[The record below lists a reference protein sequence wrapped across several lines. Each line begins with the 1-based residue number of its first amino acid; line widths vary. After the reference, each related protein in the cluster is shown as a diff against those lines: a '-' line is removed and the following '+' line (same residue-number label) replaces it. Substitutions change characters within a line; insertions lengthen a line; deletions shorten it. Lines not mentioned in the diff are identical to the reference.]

1 MAGAAN
7 GRRAHVGTSP
17 SQSGSTPL
25 PPRLDTGTAHSARV
39 WNYLLSGKDN
49 FAADRE
55 VGEMILQ
62 MFPGIAHIA
71 RLQRRFLARAV
82 RYLAGE
88 AGIRQFLDVGTGLPT
103 ADNTHQVAQQVAPES
118 RIVYV
123 DNDPLVL
130 VHARALLTS
139 APGGMTSYIEAD
151 VRDTGEILGEAART
165 LDFGQPIAL
174 MMLGIMG
181 QLPDSAGPRSIVTAL
196 LDALPPGSYLA
207 LSDGTDTS
215 PALNQAIAA
224 YNQNSASSYHLR
236 SPEEIARFFD
246 GLTLVPPGVVTTSR
260 WRPDLADAS
269 AEPREVDA
277 TCGVGRKD

>member
-1 MAGAAN
+1 
-7 GRRAHVGTSP
+7 
-17 SQSGSTPL
+17 
-25 PPRLDTGTAHSARV
+25 
-39 WNYLLSGKDN
+39 
-49 FAADRE
+49 
-55 VGEMILQ
+55 
-62 MFPGIAHIA
+62 
-71 RLQRRFLARAV
+71 
-82 RYLAGE
+82 
-88 AGIRQFLDVGTGLPT
+88 
-103 ADNTHQVAQQVAPES
+103 
-118 RIVYV
+118 
-123 DNDPLVL
+123 
-130 VHARALLTS
+130 
-139 APGGMTSYIEAD
+139 MTSYIEAD
-151 VRDTGEILGEAART
+151 VRDTEEILGEAART

-181 QLPDSAGPRSIVTAL
+181 QLPDSAGPRSIVATL

-246 GLTLVPPGVVTTSR
+246 GLTLVPPGLVTTSR

>member
-1 MAGAAN
+1 MGI
-7 GRRAHVGTSP
+7 SP
-17 SQSGSTPL
+17 SASGGASL
-25 PPRLDTGTAHSARV
+25 PPRLDTSSAHSARV
-39 WNYLLSGKDN
+39 WNYLLGGKDN

-55 VGEMILQ
+55 VGDMILQ
-62 MFPGIAHIA
+62 MFPGIARIA
-71 RLQRRFLARAV
+71 RLQRQFLGRAV
-82 RYLAGE
+82 RYLADE
-88 AGIRQFLDVGTGLPT
+88 AGIRQFLDIGTGLPT
-103 ADNTHQVAQQVAPES
+103 ADNTHQIAQQVARES

-151 VRDTGEILGEAART
+151 VRDTEEILGEAART
-165 LDFGQPIAL
+165 LDFSQPIAL

-181 QLPDSAGPRSIVTAL
+181 QLPDSAGPRPVVTTL

-236 SPEEIARFFD
+236 SPEEIACFFD
-246 GLTLVPPGVVTTSR
+246 GLMLVPPGVVTTSR
-260 WRPDLADAS
+260 WRPGLADAS

-277 TCGVGRKD
+277 ICGVARKD

>member
-1 MAGAAN
+1 
-7 GRRAHVGTSP
+7 VGISP
-17 SQSGSTPL
+17 SESGGASL
-25 PPRLDTGTAHSARV
+25 PPRLDTSSAHSARV
-39 WNYLLSGKDN
+39 WNYLLGGKDN

-55 VGEMILQ
+55 VGDMILQ

-71 RLQRRFLARAV
+71 RLQRRFLGRAV

-88 AGIRQFLDVGTGLPT
+88 AGIRQFLDIGTGLPT
-103 ADNTHQVAQQVAPES
+103 ADNTHQIAQQVAPES

-151 VRDTGEILGEAART
+151 VRDTEEILGEAAGT
-165 LDFGQPIAL
+165 LDFSQPIAL

-181 QLPDSAGPRSIVTAL
+181 QLPDSPGPSGPSGPRSIVTTL

-215 PALNQAIAA
+215 PALNHAIAA

-269 AEPREVDA
+269 AEPGEVDA
-277 TCGVGRKD
+277 ICGVARKD

>member
-1 MAGAAN
+1 M
-7 GRRAHVGTSP
+7 GTSP
-17 SQSGSTPL
+17 SESGGAPL
-25 PPRLDTGTAHSARV
+25 PPRLDTSTAHSARV
-39 WNYLLSGKDN
+39 WNYLLGGKDN

-55 VGEMILQ
+55 VGDLILQ

-88 AGIRQFLDVGTGLPT
+88 AGIRQFLDIGTGLPT
-103 ADNTHQVAQQVAPES
+103 ADNTHQIAQQVAPES

-151 VRDTGEILGEAART
+151 VRDTEEILGEAART

-181 QLPDSAGPRSIVTAL
+181 QLPDSAGPRSIVTTL

-277 TCGVGRKD
+277 ICGVARKD